1 MASSSKA
8 GPRKRIPVPKV
19 ELPLSTGPTIV
30 PVVDL
35 VPKPA
40 TEAIALLPVH
50 VPEPEYIAKG
60 NKVKCLWCGA
70 RFKTR
75 RKYIAHYNRRH
86 SHG

>member
-8 GPRKRIPVPKV
+8 GPRKRTPVPKV
-19 ELPLSTGPTIV
+19 ELPLSTGPTTI

-40 TEAIALLPVH
+40 TEAIVLLPAN
-50 VPEPEYIAKG
+50 VPEPEYVARG

-70 RFKTR
+70 RYKTR
-75 RKYIAHYNRRH
+75 RKYTDHYIRRH
-86 SHG
+86 RG

>member
-8 GPRKRIPVPKV
+8 GPHKRTPVPKV
-19 ELPLSTGPTIV
+19 ELPLSTGSTIV

-40 TEAIALLPVH
+40 TEAIVLLPAN
-50 VPEPEYIAKG
+50 VPEPEYVARG
-60 NKVKCLWCGA
+60 NKVKCLWCGTS
-70 RFKTR
+70 FKTR

-86 SHG
+86 SG